1 MRMDKN
7 FKQIQ
12 RSNDSN
18 NDTNNN
24 NYNNNKQ
31 IK

>member
-1 MRMDKN
+1 MDKN

>member
-1 MRMDKN
+1 MRIDKN